1 MICVLDLRSCPPL
14 RPCPPI
20 PQIRQELKGLLLEAL
35 GTRYAATSLRLTTL
49 AKELWCRDAS
59 ALTAQQQQAD
69 GAAAPPSPDHPAD
82 GAGVAPMDVDGG
94 SAAAAAAKPQPPPIP
109 SPAAPPPEVSG
120 PLAEAGAAAAAANG
134 GSPEGVLVLLNAPVL
149 EYLVAGTT
157 ELKLGKHLFSGRLTL
172 RPGQDERDEGSLDHA
187 AAIAAVRLREGG
199 RAIVNLK
206 QSLAA

>member
-1 MICVLDLRSCPPL
+1 MWPHNLLSLCPPL
-14 RPCPPI
+14 SPCSSA

-59 ALTAQQQQAD
+59 ALTAQQQQQGD
-69 GAAAPPSPDHPAD
+69 GAAAAAPDAVQPSSDHATD
-82 GAGVAPMDVDGG
+82 GAAPMEVDGG
-94 SAAAAAAKPQPPPIP
+94 AGGAAKPPPPPPIP
-109 SPAAPPPEVSG
+109 TPTAPPPEVSG

-134 GSPEGVLVLLNAPVL
+134 GSSESVLVLLNAPVL

-187 AAIAAVRLREGG
+187 AAIAAVRAGAL
-199 RAIVNLK
+199 V
-206 QSLAA
+206 S